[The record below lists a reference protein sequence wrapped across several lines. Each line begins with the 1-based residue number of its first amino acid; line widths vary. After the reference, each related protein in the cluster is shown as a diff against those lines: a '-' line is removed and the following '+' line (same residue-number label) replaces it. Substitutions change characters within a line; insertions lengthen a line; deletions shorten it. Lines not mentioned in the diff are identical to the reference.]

1 MFAFSRSPR
10 RQLSTASLRPRAG
23 LTLIEIMVALVMTL
37 IILLAMIQAFRYANE
52 EIAKGRAM
60 IELSNQMRA
69 TQETL
74 RSDLEGVT
82 ANMQPAMR
90 LTSPSGSDG
99 YFEYIEGPARD
110 NSAVLVGRT
119 VDSVFGDVDD
129 VLCFTTRSDGQPF
142 RGRAFVGGATTV
154 VESSLAEVVWWTDF
168 NDNPPG
174 NSRLDYDEN
183 LFIRRRA
190 LLIRPDIDLSGEP
203 ANTFENV
210 KQFFLDNDISARWVD
225 SDNNG
230 TRDRLV
236 ANSLGDLDKREN
248 RFAHFPPNNTYPIP
262 PLSAYPHALN
272 RLTLDK
278 FKLSVVGL
286 PPNLTGQQINFAGND
301 VANTDTCCFDVKI
314 FSPNTPVNGLAPPM
328 FPSDP
333 GYATSA
339 ANGTLGA
346 FVDLNYSRKPFHSNL
361 PAFSTAPQLSPAY
374 RPPALPNVSR
384 DFEFEA
390 VNWLENQPK
399 QPASEYVVD
408 TFTRYYEANGLDDDE
423 NTTID
428 GAELA
433 LIDPTSSNRRETLPP
448 YPFAITGIEVTLGVH
463 ERTTKQVRRTS
474 TVVKFAPE
482 N

>member
-82 ANMQPAMR
+82 ANMKPAMR

-142 RGRAFVGGATTV
+142 RGRAFVGGSTTV

-203 ANTFENV
+203 AASFNDV
-210 KQFFLDNDISARWVD
+210 KLFFLNNDISARWID

-248 RFAHFPPNNTYPIP
+248 RFAHFAPNNTA
-262 PLSAYPHALN
+262 PLYPHPLDRA
-272 RLTLDK
+272 TLAQ
-278 FKLSVVGL
+278 FKLSAVG
-286 PPNLTGQQINFAGND
+286 PANLSGQQINFAGND

-314 FSPNTPVNGLAPPM
+314 YSPNTRIRDANAPV

-333 GYATSA
+333 GYAS
-339 ANGTLGA
+339 GTNIALGA
-346 FVDLNYSRKPFHSNL
+346 FVDLNYSGNNFSPSM
-361 PAFSTAPQLSPAY
+361 PEFSTLPQVSPQN
-374 RPPALPNVSR
+374 PAIGFAFNS
-384 DFEFEA
+384 
-390 VNWLENQPK
+390 VNWLNNQAA
-399 QPASEYVVD
+399 QEYVVD
-408 TFTRYYEANGLDDDE
+408 TFTRYYETNGVDDDVV
-423 NTTID
+423 D
-428 GAELA
+428 GVDQLFMN
-433 LIDPTSSNRRETLPP
+433 PTNNSLRETSPP

-474 TVVKFAPE
+474 TVVKFAPG

>member
-1 MFAFSRSPR
+1 MLHLSRHRHRNATSRPN
-10 RQLSTASLRPRAG
+10 LRPG

-37 IILLAMIQAFRYANE
+37 VILLAMIQAFRYANE

-60 IELSNQMRA
+60 IELSNQMRT

-82 ANMQPAMR
+82 AKMQPAMR
-90 LTSPSGSDG
+90 LTSPSGADG
-99 YFEYIEGPARD
+99 YFEYIEGPTRD

-119 VDSVFGDVDD
+119 TDSVFGDVDD

-142 RGRAFVGGATTV
+142 RGRSFTSGSTTV

-168 NDNPPG
+168 VDNAPG

-183 LFIRRRA
+183 LFIRRRV
-190 LLIRPDIDLSGEP
+190 LLIRPDIDLSTVP
-203 ANTFENV
+203 AASFNDV
-210 KQFFLDNDISARWVD
+210 KTFFLNNDISARWVD

-248 RFAHFPPNNTYPIP
+248 RFAHFAPDNNLPIP
-262 PLSAYPHALN
+262 PLSAYPHAMN
-272 RLTLDK
+272 RSTLAQ
-278 FKLSVVGL
+278 FKLSVVG
-286 PPNLTGQQINFAGND
+286 PTNLSGQQINFAGND

-314 FSPNTPVNGLAPPM
+314 YSPNTRIRDANATV

-333 GYATSA
+333 GYAS
-339 ANGTLGA
+339 GTDIALGA
-346 FVDLNYSRKPFHSNL
+346 FVDLNYSGNNFSPGL
-361 PAFSTAPQLSPAY
+361 AEFSTLPQVSPQNTSIGFAF
-374 RPPALPNVSR
+374 NS
-384 DFEFEA
+384 
-390 VNWLENQPK
+390 VNWLNNQAA
-399 QPASEYVVD
+399 QEYVVD
-408 TFTRYYEANGLDDDE
+408 TFTRYYETNGIDDDVIE
-423 NTTID
+423 GVDQLFMN
-428 GAELA
+428 
-433 LIDPTSSNRRETLPP
+433 PTNNSLRETLPP